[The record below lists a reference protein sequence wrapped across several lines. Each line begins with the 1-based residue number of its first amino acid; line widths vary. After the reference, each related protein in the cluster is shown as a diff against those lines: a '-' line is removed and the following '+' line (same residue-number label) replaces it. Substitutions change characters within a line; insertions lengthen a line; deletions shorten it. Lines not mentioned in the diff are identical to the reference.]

1 LTKNRKR
8 PYKGSLEQGL
18 KTTLYHYDQEGYPK
32 PFGKEGVMDLV
43 WISVICGILGF
54 ATVVYFVRYVL
65 RQPPGTERIREITSA
80 IQEGALAFIHR
91 EYRTEIIVIVIIA
104 IILALIPALGWKTT
118 VAFIF
123 GALCSM
129 GAGYAGMNMAV
140 RSNGRTTTAAEKS
153 LNQGLRVSFRGG
165 AVMGL
170 TVVSIGVIGLSILY
184 FAWNKD
190 PNFLAVIPA
199 YGTGASLVALFAR
212 VGGGI
217 FTKGADAGSDLV
229 GKVEAGIPEDDPRNA
244 AVVADFVGDN
254 VGDVCGMGADL
265 FESYVE
271 TVVAAMTLSIVG
283 FVIAPEAI
291 APWVMKLFPSRSPD
305 EALRA
310 SWWLP
315 MLIMAG
321 GIVASIIGCFLV
333 RVGEKVEMAALLAA
347 LRRGTLSASILTA
360 IFCLLA
366 IRFLNAQF
374 GLFWSVL
381 AGLIAGVVMGE
392 STNYFTSYAFK
403 PTREISQACTIG
415 GGATIVRGF
424 AVGLISC
431 WPPVLLVAIA
441 TIIAFHFSGFYGVA
455 IAAASMLST
464 LGVTLATDAYG
475 PVADNAGGIATMA
488 ELPPE
493 VRERTDALDSL
504 GNTTAATGKGFAI
517 GAAVLNALGLVL
529 SYALAAGL
537 VTVTSNGKITA
548 PPELSLLSA
557 PVIVG
562 ILIGALIPTIFVA
575 MTMKSVGVT
584 AGLIVDEVRRQWREI
599 PGLREGNAKAQY
611 DRCVDIS
618 TRAALKEMLAPSIM
632 TIIIP
637 ILVGVILGKYA
648 LGGFLISSLSTG
660 FILAITLN
668 NAGGAWDNAKKWI
681 ESGQFGGKRSEAHKA
696 AVIGDTTGDPMK
708 DTAGPSLNI
717 MLKLMSV
724 ISLLLAPVLTHFH
737 GLF

>member
-1 LTKNRKR
+1 
-8 PYKGSLEQGL
+8 
-18 KTTLYHYDQEGYPK
+18 
-32 PFGKEGVMDLV
+32 MDWV
-43 WISVICGILGF
+43 WTSVICGILGF
-54 ATVVYFVRYVL
+54 STVIYFVRYVL
-65 RQPPGTERIREITSA
+65 REPPGTERINEITNA
-80 IQEGALAFIHR
+80 IQEGAIAFIHR

-104 IILALIPALGWKTT
+104 IILFLIPALGWKTSL
-118 VAFIF
+118 AFIF

-140 RSNGRTTTAAEKS
+140 RSNGRTTTASAKS
-153 LNQGLRVSFRGG
+153 LNHGLRVSFRGG

-170 TVVSIGVIGLSILY
+170 TVVSIGIIGLSILY

-190 PNFLAVIPA
+190 PHFLAIIPA

-229 GKVEAGIPEDDPRNA
+229 GKVEAGIAEDDPRNA
-244 AVVADFVGDN
+244 AVIADFVGDN

-271 TVVAAMTLSIVG
+271 TVVAAMTLGIVG
-283 FVIAPEAI
+283 IVIAPEAI
-291 APWVMKLFPSRSPD
+291 APWVVKLFPSRSPE

-315 MLIMAG
+315 MLVMAG

-333 RVGEKVEMAALLAA
+333 RVEEKVEMAALLGA
-347 LRRGTLSASILTA
+347 LRRGTLTASLLTA
-360 IFCLLA
+360 VFSFLTIH
-366 IRFLNAQF
+366 FLNGKV

-381 AGLIAGVVMGE
+381 AGLIAGVLMGE

-403 PTREISQACTIG
+403 PTKEISQASTIG
-415 GGATIVRGF
+415 AGATIVRGI
-424 AVGLISC
+424 ATGLMSS
-431 WPPVLLVAIA
+431 WPPVLLIA
-441 TIIAFHFSGFYGVA
+441 AAAMIAFHFASYYGVA

-488 ELPPE
+488 GLPPE

-537 VTVTSNGKITA
+537 VTVTADGKVIA
-548 PPELSLLSA
+548 PPELRLLSA
-557 PVIVG
+557 PVIMG
-562 ILIGALIPTIFVA
+562 ILIGPLVPTIFVA

-599 PGLREGNAKAQY
+599 PGLREGMARAEYGK
-611 DRCVDIS
+611 CVDIC

-632 TIIIP
+632 TVIAP
-637 ILVGVILGKYA
+637 IVVGFILGKYA
-648 LGGFLISSLSTG
+648 LGGFLISSLATG
-660 FILAITLN
+660 FILAVTLN

-681 ESGQFGGKRSEAHKA
+681 ESGHFGGKGSDAHKA